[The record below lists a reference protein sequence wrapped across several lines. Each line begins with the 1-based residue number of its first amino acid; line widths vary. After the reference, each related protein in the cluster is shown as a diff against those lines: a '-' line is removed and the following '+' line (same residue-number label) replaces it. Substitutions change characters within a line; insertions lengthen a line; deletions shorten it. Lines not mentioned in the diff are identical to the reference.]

1 LSGDAAVH
9 AARWLASAGAGG
21 AVDRLPEDPAE
32 GQKRGS
38 SGTRMLSG
46 ESGTATCYPV
56 GLVAALRGD
65 TRELTKL
72 WSRFDE
78 RPNEVAA
85 WLAEAT
91 PSRDE

>member
-1 LSGDAAVH
+1 
-9 AARWLASAGAGG
+9 
-21 AVDRLPEDPAE
+21 
-32 GQKRGS
+32 
-38 SGTRMLSG
+38 MLSG